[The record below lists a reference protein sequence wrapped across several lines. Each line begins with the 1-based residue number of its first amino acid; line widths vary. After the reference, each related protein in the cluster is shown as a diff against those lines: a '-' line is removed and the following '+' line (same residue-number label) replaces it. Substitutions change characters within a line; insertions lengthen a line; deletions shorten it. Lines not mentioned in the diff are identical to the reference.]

1 MPDGIMVASACA
13 ALSPGQKPAI
23 IHCPLRLARARGG
36 ESGTDDFLP
45 ALRALLLP
53 GTALSTPV
61 DVGADGSDGYCRVP
75 AIAMMHHRG

>member
-1 MPDGIMVASACA
+1 MHGAIARPETSNNS
-13 ALSPGQKPAI
+13 LSIAPRA
-23 IHCPLRLARARGG
+23 RARARGG

-45 ALRALLLP
+45 ALWALLLP